1 MMIDMNFQT
10 LSIKKRQVR
19 EMNKV
24 ILVGNLTKD
33 PDVRKSQNGKSVVK
47 TGIAVNQGYGENQT
61 TDFFNLVA
69 WEKTAELCGKY
80 LSKGSK
86 VLVEGRLRNNNYEKD
101 GVKHYGVDVIV
112 NSIEFLDSKKKVA
125 NDYRGEEVS
134 DDDMPF

>member
-1 MMIDMNFQT
+1 
-10 LSIKKRQVR
+10 
-19 EMNKV
+19 MNKV
-24 ILVGNLTKD
+24 ILVGNLTKE
-33 PDVRKSQNGKSVVK
+33 PDQRRTK
-47 TGIAVNQGYGENQT
+47 TDKVTTRMSIAVNQGYGENQK

-86 VLVEGRLRNNNYEKD
+86 VLVEGILRNNNYEKD

-112 NSIEFLDSKKKVA
+112 SSIEFLDSKKKAA
-125 NDYRGEEVS
+125 NTEDFDGEDVS

>member
-1 MMIDMNFQT
+1 MMIDMNLETFS
-10 LSIKKRQVR
+10 LKKRQVR

-86 VLVEGRLRNNNYEKD
+86 VLVEGRLKNNNYEKD

-112 NSIEFLDSKKKVA
+112 TAIEFLDSKKKVA

>member
-1 MMIDMNFQT
+1 MIDMNFQT
-10 LSIKKRQVR
+10 FSIKKRQVR

-86 VLVEGRLRNNNYEKD
+86 VLVEGRLKNNNYEKD

-112 NSIEFLDSKKKVA
+112 TAIEFLDSKKKVA